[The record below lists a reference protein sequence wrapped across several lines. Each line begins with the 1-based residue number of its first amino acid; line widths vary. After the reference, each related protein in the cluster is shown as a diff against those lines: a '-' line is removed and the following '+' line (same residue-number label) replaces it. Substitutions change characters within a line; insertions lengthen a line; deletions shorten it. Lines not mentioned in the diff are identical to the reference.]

1 MSWSLNLTGR
11 AGTLSAAVKQKFVEQ
26 GGCPKGSA
34 EEAAK
39 NQCGDIAESLVKSM
53 SAEKVVS
60 IKAQGSAWNNSGGT
74 ANSQHIEFKLSTI
87 GDFLEDSPTP
97 AA

>member
-11 AGTLSAAVKQKFVEQ
+11 SGVLAAAVAQKFTEQ

-34 EEAAK
+34 EEVAK
-39 NQCGDIAESLVKSM
+39 NSLGGVAETLVKSM
-53 SAEKVVS
+53 PPNVVVS
-60 IKAQGSAWNNSGGT
+60 IRAQGSAWNNPDGT

-87 GDFLEDSPTP
+87 GDFLEDSPASAT
-97 AA
+97 